1 MEKRVALGLL
11 RTSLD
16 NPNAEFREDQWEAID
31 LLVNQRRKL
40 MVVQRTGW
48 GKSAV
53 YFISTRILRDQG
65 YGLTIIISPLL
76 ALMRNQIAS
85 AQRLGINAVTINST
99 NKEDWESVK
108 QDILDDKVD
117 ALLISPERLAN
128 EGFMEDLLI
137 PIAERV
143 GLFVVDE
150 AHCISDWGHDF
161 RTDYRRIVNIL
172 RFMPAGIPILA
183 TTATANNR
191 VIDDIVA
198 QLGDIE
204 ILRGTLVRES
214 LALQTIKLGDQAARL
229 AWLKENIPL
238 LSGSGIIYTLTIR
251 DAEQVAKFLKNCGIN
266 AEAYHS
272 GVDSQDGSEGGRIQ
286 LEEDLHNN
294 RIKVL
299 VATSALGMGYD
310 KPDLGFVV
318 HYQAPG
324 SLIAYY
330 QQVGR
335 AGRAIDSAYGVLLSG
350 KEDQEILDYFITTA
364 FPSEDWVNQILD
376 TVAQYND
383 GLTSTELE
391 GTLNLTRG
399 QIEKVLKYLSVE
411 NPSPIIKSGSK
422 WLRTSVVYQMDKEKI
437 ARLSDQKRGE
447 WAEVQGYISSE
458 ECLMQYLRDA
468 LDDPNNGLC
477 GKCAWCLGKPLFR
490 LEPKMENII
499 EAQAFLQHLEFD
511 IEPRKMI
518 PRNALPKYGWSGKI
532 KEIYRAEFGK
542 ILSKWEDAGWG
553 KMVAEGKHK
562 GRFNSEL
569 VNAMAEMLEERWAPE
584 PYPTWITCVPSLR
597 HPDLVPTFTQQLSER
612 LDLPFYPVV
621 IKKNETSAQKNQQ
634 NSYFQ
639 CRNLDGA
646 FSIDGNVP
654 SEPVFLVDDA
664 IDSGWTLTIVAY
676 LLRVAGSGPVFP
688 TALASTGHS

>member
-1 MEKRVALGLL
+1 MEKRAALTLL
-11 RTSLD
+11 RTSLND
-16 NPNAEFREDQWEAID
+16 PKAEFREDQWEAID
-31 LLVNQRRKL
+31 LLVNQHRKL

-65 YGLTIIISPLL
+65 YGLSIIISPLL
-76 ALMRNQIAS
+76 ALMRNQIVS

-99 NKEDWESVK
+99 NKEEWESVK
-108 QDILDDKVD
+108 REILDDKVD

-128 EGFMEDLLI
+128 EDFMEELLM

-143 GLFVVDE
+143 GLLVVDE

-172 RFMPAGIPILA
+172 RFMPNGIPILA

-191 VIDDIVA
+191 VIEDIIA
-198 QLGDIE
+198 QLGDID

-214 LALQTIKLGDQAARL
+214 LALQNIILGDQAARL
-229 AWLKENIPL
+229 AWLKENVPL
-238 LSGSGIIYTLTIR
+238 LPGSGIIYTLTIR
-251 DAEQVAKFLKNCGIN
+251 DADQVARFLKNNGIN

-272 GVDSQDGSEGGRIQ
+272 GIDGQDGSEGRRVQ
-286 LEEDLHNN
+286 LEDALHNN
-294 RIKVL
+294 RIKAL

-335 AGRAIDSAYGVLLSG
+335 AGRAIDSAFGILLSG
-350 KEDQEILDYFITTA
+350 KEDKEILEYFIDSA
-364 FPSEDWVNQILD
+364 FPSENWVNQILEALGRSD
-376 TVAQYND
+376 D
-383 GLTSTELE
+383 GLTSIEME
-391 GTLNLTRG
+391 SILNLTRG

-422 WLRTSVVYQMDKEKI
+422 WIRIPVAYLLDKEKI
-437 ARLSDQKRGE
+437 ARLSAQKRSE
-447 WAEVQGYISSE
+447 LAEVQKYISNGS
-458 ECLMQYLRDA
+458 CLMQYLRA
-468 LDDPNNGLC
+468 SLDDPENGRC
-477 GKCAWCLGKPLFR
+477 GKCAWCLGKPLFS
-490 LEPKMENII
+490 LEPTIKNIS
-499 EAQAFLQHLEFD
+499 EAQAFLKHLEFD
-511 IEPRKMI
+511 IEPRKKI
-518 PRNALPKYGWSGKI
+518 PRNALPTYGWSGNI
-532 KEIYRAEFGK
+532 KEIYRAAQGK

-553 KMVAEGKHK
+553 RLVAEGKHK
-562 GRFNSEL
+562 GRFSAEL
-569 VNAMAEMLEERWAPE
+569 VNAVAEMLKKWAPD

-597 HPDLVPTFTQQLSER
+597 HPDLVPKFAQELSER
-612 LDLPFYPVV
+612 LELPFYPVV
-621 IKKNETSAQKNQQ
+621 AKIIETGAQKTQQ

-646 FSIDGNVP
+646 FSIRGNVP
-654 SEPVFLVDDA
+654 SDSVFLVDDA

-676 LLRVAGSGPVFP
+676 LLRLSGSGRVFP
-688 TALASTGHS
+688 VALASTGHS